1 MLLRAM
7 RVFVIGGTG
16 FIGPFVVSRL
26 ANLGHHVAV
35 YHRGLH
41 EPALPFGVEHLH
53 SPLAASPVLAFPAE
67 ATSLAWDVVLA
78 MAPLAEADASALMR
92 AFRGIARRVVA
103 VSSGDVYRAYGILQ
117 RLEEGPVDE
126 SPLREETP
134 LRSVLYPY
142 RDAPGIPEH
151 LRGRGYEKIEV
162 ERVVLA
168 DPDLPGTILR
178 LPAVYG
184 PGDPQGRFSQTIS
197 DLDAGVPVVLGDS
210 YARWRW
216 THGYVENVAD
226 AIVLAVIRERA
237 RGRVYNVGED
247 PTPTVADRIR
257 ELACAAL
264 PVVQALASGS
274 RGHADSVVVRPDAEA
289 PPGPPGRPRLD
300 QPLVYDTSRIRAE
313 LDWAEAVSRDEAW
326 RRTLAWERG
335 PGKRTPAGAQA

>member
-1 MLLRAM
+1 M
-7 RVFVIGGTG
+7 RVFVVGGTG

-41 EPALPFGVEHLH
+41 EPPLPFGVEHLH
-53 SPLAASPVLAFPAE
+53 SPLAASPVQAFPAE

-92 AFRGIARRVVA
+92 TFRGIARRVVA

-126 SPLREETP
+126 TPLREEAP

-142 RDAPGIPEH
+142 RDAPQVPEQ

-162 ERVVLA
+162 ERAVLA
-168 DPDLPGTILR
+168 DADLPGTVLR

-184 PGDPQGRFSQTIS
+184 PGDPQGRFSRTIA
-197 DLDAGVPVVLGDS
+197 DLDAGVPVVLGES

-226 AIVLAVIRERA
+226 AIVLAVVRERA

-247 PTPTVADRIR
+247 PTPTVGERIR
-257 ELACAAL
+257 ELARAA
-264 PVVQALASGS
+264 A
-274 RGHADSVVVRPDAEA
+274 ADGANDAAVVVRPDAEA
-289 PPGPPGRPRLD
+289 PDPPGRPRLE
-300 QPLVYDTSRIRAE
+300 QPLVYDTSRIRAD
-313 LDWAEAVSRDEAW
+313 LDWAEAVPRDEAW

-335 PGKRTPAGAQA
+335 PGKGARVSA